1 MACGNFLLVQSFS
14 WYVRFIKEEEIMQY
28 AKAHEL
34 AREIRE
40 SEEYQTYTRL
50 KDSVYTD
57 DTNKTLLMEYK
68 KMQTRLQM
76 AAMAQS
82 SGQEDEVQRFSQ
94 LTALL
99 FANQEVAAY
108 LLAEMRLQQLI
119 GDIFKILTDAS
130 GLEFQLPGLE

>member
-1 MACGNFLLVQSFS
+1 
-14 WYVRFIKEEEIMQY
+14 MQY
-28 AKAHEL
+28 SKAHEL
-34 AREIRE
+34 ARDIRE
-40 SEEYQTYTRL
+40 SEEYQTYARL
-50 KDSVYTD
+50 KESVWTD
-57 DTNKTLLMEYK
+57 ETNKTLLTEYK

-82 SGQEDEVQRFSQ
+82 SGQEEEIQRFSQ

-99 FANQEVAAY
+99 FASQEVSAY
-108 LLAEMRLQQLI
+108 LLAEMRLQQVI

>member
-1 MACGNFLLVQSFS
+1 
-14 WYVRFIKEEEIMQY
+14 MQY
-28 AKAHEL
+28 SKAHEL

-50 KDSVYTD
+50 KETVFADEI
-57 DTNKTLLMEYK
+57 NKTLLTEYK

-76 AAMAQS
+76 AAMAQT
-82 SGQEDEVQRFSQ
+82 SGHDEEMRRFSQ

-99 FANQEVAAY
+99 FANQEVSAY
-108 LLAEMRLQQLI
+108 LLAEMRLQQMI

-130 GLEFQLPGLE
+130 GLDIHLPGME

>member
-1 MACGNFLLVQSFS
+1 
-14 WYVRFIKEEEIMQY
+14 MQY

-40 SEEYQTYTRL
+40 SEEYQTYTSL
-50 KDSVYTD
+50 KNSVYAD
-57 DTNKTLLMEYK
+57 ETNKTLLAEYK

-76 AAMAQS
+76 AAMAQAG
-82 SGQEDEVQRFSQ
+82 GQDEEVQRFSQ

-108 LLAEMRLQQLI
+108 LLAEMRLQQLM

>member
-1 MACGNFLLVQSFS
+1 
-14 WYVRFIKEEEIMQY
+14 MQY
-28 AKAHEL
+28 SKAHEL

-50 KDSVYTD
+50 KETVFSD
-57 DTNKTLLMEYK
+57 DTNRTLLTEYK

-76 AAMAQS
+76 AAIAKA
-82 SGQEDEVQRFSQ
+82 SGQEEEMQRFSQ

-99 FANQEVAAY
+99 FANQEVSAY
-108 LLAEMRLQQLI
+108 LLAEMRLQQTV

-130 GLEFQLPGLE
+130 GLDFQLPGLE

>member
-1 MACGNFLLVQSFS
+1 
-14 WYVRFIKEEEIMQY
+14 MQY
-28 AKAHEL
+28 AKAHDL

-40 SEEYQTYTRL
+40 SEECQTYLRL
-50 KDSVYTD
+50 KEAVFAD
-57 DTNKTLLMEYK
+57 DTNKTLLTEYK

-82 SGQEDEVQRFSQ
+82 SGREEEMQRFSQ

-99 FANQEVAAY
+99 FANQEVSAY
-108 LLAEMRLQQLI
+108 LLAEMRLQQAM

-130 GLEFQLPGLE
+130 GLEFHLPGLE